1 MPDCEICGGPG
12 ADALCVRCGRVVCDQ
27 CFHGFGELCVECASR
42 RPLFASSG
50 GVSSVGLRMLGMLLI
65 VFGLLI
71 TSMAFVVEGGEGV
84 IVVFPFVFG
93 NVGGWSA
100 VILSI
105 AFLAIFV
112 LTSLL
117 PWILVTWRSGS
128 GFGSG
133 SIGWE
138 LGTRESEVMEYM
150 ITIEVPGHLRRTIY
164 VEGGDGTMQL
174 RSSADESFHRSYRL
188 PEGFEVDEYDHE
200 YEGDYL
206 LLKLILKR
214 KV

>member
-1 MPDCEICGGPG
+1 
-12 ADALCVRCGRVVCDQ
+12 
-27 CFHGFGELCVECASR
+27 
-42 RPLFASSG
+42 
-50 GVSSVGLRMLGMLLI
+50 MLGMLLI

-100 VILSI
+100 LILSI

-150 ITIEVPGHLRRTIY
+150 ITIEVPRHLRRTIY

-200 YEGDYL
+200 YEDDYL

>member
-1 MPDCEICGGPG
+1 MPDCEICGVPG
-12 ADALCVRCGRVVCDQ
+12 ADSLCVRCGRVVCDR
-27 CFHGFGELCVECASR
+27 CFHGFGELCVECAPW
-42 RPLFASSG
+42 RPLLASSG
-50 GVSSVGLRMLGMLLI
+50 GVSSAGLRMLGMLLI

-71 TSMAFVVEGGEGV
+71 TSMAFVAEGGEGV
-84 IVVFPFVFG
+84 VVIFPFVFG

-100 VILSI
+100 VALSI

-117 PWILVTWRSGS
+117 PWILVTRRGGF

-133 SIGWE
+133 TIGWD
-138 LGTRESEVMEYM
+138 LGPRESEVMEYM
-150 ITIEVPGHLRRTIY
+150 ITIEVPRHLRRTIY
-164 VEGGDGTMQL
+164 VEGEDGTIYL
-174 RSSADESFHRSYRL
+174 RSTADESFHRSYRL

-206 LLKLILKR
+206 LLKLILK
-214 KV
+214 KQM

>member
-1 MPDCEICGGPG
+1 M
-12 ADALCVRCGRVVCDQ
+12 V
-27 CFHGFGELCVECASR
+27 
-42 RPLFASSG
+42 SSG
-50 GVSSVGLRMLGMLLI
+50 GISSTGLRMLGMLLI

-71 TSMAFVVEGGEGV
+71 TSMAFVSEGGEGV
-84 IVVFPFVFG
+84 IIIFPFVFG
-93 NVGGWSA
+93 NIGGWSA
-100 VILSI
+100 LVLSI

-117 PWILVTWRSGS
+117 PWVLVSRKSGS

-133 SIGWE
+133 SISWD
-138 LGTRESEVMEYM
+138 LGPRESEIMEYM
-150 ITIEVPGHLRRTIY
+150 ITIEVPNHLKRTIY
-164 VEGGDGTMQL
+164 VEGEDGTVHL
-174 RSSADESFHRSYRL
+174 RSSVDESFYRSYRL

-214 KV
+214 QV

>member
-1 MPDCEICGGPG
+1 MPDCEMCGGPG
-12 ADALCVRCGRVVCDQ
+12 ADSLCVRCGRVVCDQ

-42 RPLFASSG
+42 RPLLASSG
-50 GVSSVGLRMLGMLLI
+50 GVSSAGLRMLGMLLI

-71 TSMAFVVEGGEGV
+71 TSMAFVAEGGEGV
-84 IVVFPFVFG
+84 IVIFPFVFG

-100 VILSI
+100 VVLSI

-117 PWILVTWRSGS
+117 PWILVTRRGGS

-133 SIGWE
+133 SISWDPVP
-138 LGTRESEVMEYM
+138 RESEVMEYM
-150 ITIEVPGHLRRTIY
+150 ITIEVPSHLRRTIY
-164 VEGGDGTMQL
+164 VEGEEGIVHL
-174 RSSADESFHRSYRL
+174 RSSADESFNRSYRL

-206 LLKLILKR
+206 LLKLKLIR
-214 KV
+214 SI